1 MSYCHRVTLHH
12 VDVPAQRYMPP
23 QAGEVQMCLNW
34 APLHGGRSLNQAPA
48 AATSGANAQAQ
59 PHCTGYQNAPCCQKL
74 SPLHDNMVKA
84 EHFTREVQD
93 AQMFSYQ
100 TVALG

>member
-12 VDVPAQRYMPP
+12 VDVPARRYMPP
-23 QAGEVQMCLNW
+23 QASEVQMCPNW
-34 APLHGGRSLNQAPA
+34 APLHRGRSLNQAPA
-48 AATSGANAQAQ
+48 AATSGPNAQAR
-59 PHCTGYQNAPCCQKL
+59 PHCTGYQNAPCRQKL

-100 TVALG
+100 SVALG